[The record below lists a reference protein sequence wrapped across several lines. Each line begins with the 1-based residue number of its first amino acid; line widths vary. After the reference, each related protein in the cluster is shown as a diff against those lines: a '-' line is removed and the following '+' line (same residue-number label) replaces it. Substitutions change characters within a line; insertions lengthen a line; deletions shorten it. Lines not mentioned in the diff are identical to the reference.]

1 MTIHSKIL
9 GIITSLAIGL
19 LTSSGVSAFTL
30 NSDLGP
36 LDIDFRTNDW
46 MPAHGATH
54 YTTGGVRVIAYNS
67 ISVPVTTEPTPGQ
80 LFWENDGFGVS
91 GGAQD
96 DEIDGP
102 QGIVVTA
109 APPSLSLTG
118 TTLTRTLPQPIPS
131 ITAVGVWLNDFFAT
145 TGSIAET
152 GRLSFFNLG
161 SNTPF
166 KVIDFT
172 SDVPNLPGSDDYA
185 FYLDFGGPVSF
196 GAALFTTPNGDRS
209 EYAVAGFDTAAP
221 VPVPPAIWL
230 MGSAVIFLFRKRKG

>member
-1 MTIHSKIL
+1 MNPGKNLIR
-9 GIITSLAIGL
+9 IITSIGFGL
-19 LTSSGVSAFTL
+19 FYTGASAFTL
-30 NSDLGP
+30 NSELGP
-36 LDIDFRTNDW
+36 LAIDFR
-46 MPAHGATH
+46 AATWQAADGQSH
-54 YTTGGVRVIAYNS
+54 FSEGSVTAFAYDDIS
-67 ISVPVTTEPTPGQ
+67 IPVTLPTPGT
-80 LFWENDGFGVS
+80 LSWENDGLGVS
-91 GGAQD
+91 GGSQN
-96 DEIDGP
+96 DEIDGS
-102 QGIVVTA
+102 QGLAVIA
-109 APPSLSLTG
+109 NDHSL
-118 TTLTRTLPQPIPS
+118 
-131 ITAVGVWLNDFFAT
+131 TAVGVWLNDFFAT

-230 MGSAVIFLFRKRKG
+230 LGSALIFLLRKQR